1 MNPGAGYAG
10 VISWSLG
17 ESRERLVLHPCI
29 YERVFLL
36 TLLQISFTTFINASG
51 NPDHHSIAKCCKELI
66 RRSSAA
72 LIFV

>member
-66 RRSSAA
+66 RRSSAVLMA
-72 LIFV
+72 V